1 MSLAQ
6 KARAVPW
13 DLADLPGAD
22 EQTVFVGIDLGH
34 DHARDRSQIRNGRG
48 NVVDGYPLP
57 KIVGAGI
64 VTRYM

>member
-1 MSLAQ
+1 VNREKRRIRNLAKPYFEPRS

-34 DHARDRSQIRNGRG
+34 DHARDRSQIRNGR
-48 NVVDGYPLP
+48 
-57 KIVGAGI
+57 
-64 VTRYM
+64 